1 MVIVMKKIKIIGVI
15 ITFLLTV
22 LYHFLYEWFPNPIFE
37 IFFPVNESIWEHMKL
52 LYSGILTFNI
62 IEYIIYRKKNINT
75 NNFFTVTFLMMITS
89 IILYLI
95 IYLPLYDMFGEN
107 MIISI
112 SLLVIVIIL
121 EQIFSYYLLNYGKEN
136 KLLNKVSIILIILGY
151 VTLLSLT
158 INPPRN
164 YIFYDIVE
172 HKYGVD
178 IYK

>member
-37 IFFPVNESIWEHMKL
+37 VFFPVNESIWEHMKL

-136 KLLNKVSIILIILGY
+136 KLLNKISIILIILGY

>member
-15 ITFLLTV
+15 VTFLLTV

-136 KLLNKVSIILIILGY
+136 KLLNKISIILIILGY
-151 VTLLSLT
+151 VTFLSLT

>member
-15 ITFLLTV
+15 VTFLLTV
-22 LYHFLYEWFPNPIFE
+22 LYHFLYKWFPNPIFE

-136 KLLNKVSIILIILGY
+136 KLLNKISIILIILGY

>member
-15 ITFLLTV
+15 VTFLLTV
-22 LYHFLYEWFPNPIFE
+22 LYHFLYKWFPNPIFE

-62 IEYIIYRKKNINT
+62 IEYIIYKKKNINT

>member
-1 MVIVMKKIKIIGVI
+1 MKKIKIIGVI
-15 ITFLLTV
+15 VTFLLTV
-22 LYHFLYEWFPNPIFE
+22 LYHFLYKWFPNPIFE

-136 KLLNKVSIILIILGY
+136 KLLNKISIILIILGY

>member
-1 MVIVMKKIKIIGVI
+1 MVIVMKKIKIIGII

-22 LYHFLYEWFPNPIFE
+22 LYHFLYKWFPNPIFE

-136 KLLNKVSIILIILGY
+136 KLLNKISIILIILGY
-151 VTLLSLT
+151 ITLLSLT

>member
-15 ITFLLTV
+15 VTFLLTV

-136 KLLNKVSIILIILGY
+136 KLLNKISILLIILGY
-151 VTLLSLT
+151 VTFLSLT

>member
-15 ITFLLTV
+15 VTFLLTV
-22 LYHFLYEWFPNPIFE
+22 LYHFLYKWFPNPIFE

-136 KLLNKVSIILIILGY
+136 KLLNKISIILIILGY
-151 VTLLSLT
+151 ITLLSLT

>member
-1 MVIVMKKIKIIGVI
+1 
-15 ITFLLTV
+15 
-22 LYHFLYEWFPNPIFE
+22 
-37 IFFPVNESIWEHMKL
+37 
-52 LYSGILTFNI
+52 
-62 IEYIIYRKKNINT
+62 
-75 NNFFTVTFLMMITS
+75 
-89 IILYLI
+89 
-95 IYLPLYDMFGEN
+95 

>member
-15 ITFLLTV
+15 VTFLLTV
-22 LYHFLYEWFPNPIFE
+22 LYHFLYKWFPNPIFE

-95 IYLPLYDMFGEN
+95 IYLPLYDMFEEN

-136 KLLNKVSIILIILGY
+136 KLLNKISIILIILGY

-172 HKYGVD
+172 HK
-178 IYK
+178 

>member
-15 ITFLLTV
+15 VTFLLTV

-37 IFFPVNESIWEHMKL
+37 VFFPVNESIWEHMKL

>member
-136 KLLNKVSIILIILGY
+136 KLLNKISIILIILGY

>member
-15 ITFLLTV
+15 VTFLLTV
-22 LYHFLYEWFPNPIFE
+22 LYHFLYKWFPNPIFE
-37 IFFPVNESIWEHMKL
+37 VFFPVNESIWEHMKL

>member
-15 ITFLLTV
+15 VTFLLTV
-22 LYHFLYEWFPNPIFE
+22 LYHFLYKWFPNPIFE

>member
-62 IEYIIYRKKNINT
+62 IEYIIYKKKNINT

>member
-15 ITFLLTV
+15 VTFLLTV
-22 LYHFLYEWFPNPIFE
+22 LYHFLYKWFPNPIFE

-136 KLLNKVSIILIILGY
+136 KILNKVSIILIILGY

>member
-15 ITFLLTV
+15 VTFLLTV
-22 LYHFLYEWFPNPIFE
+22 LYHFLYKWFPNPIFE

-95 IYLPLYDMFGEN
+95 LYLPLYDMFGEN